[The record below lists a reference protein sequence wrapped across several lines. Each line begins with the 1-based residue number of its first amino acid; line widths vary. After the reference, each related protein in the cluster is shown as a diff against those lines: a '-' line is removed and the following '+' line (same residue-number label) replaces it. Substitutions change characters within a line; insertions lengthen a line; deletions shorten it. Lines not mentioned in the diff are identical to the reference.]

1 MRRYIIIMTL
11 CLLGGLTA
19 SAQQRLV
26 VQGIGELVGDDY
38 APRYAVFTEEYC
50 QSEEWLALD
59 EQISAFISANGY
71 DEEPDEDDPLFDWD
85 SMFAGMEEAIA
96 NFEREG
102 NAEGAKSVR
111 ESLEEAKKYR
121 AEVDDPEARAAAL
134 AAAEAVEQARRALLD
149 EVLKHAVGG
158 RLFYYA
164 EAQDDGCHVL
174 VQETFWDG
182 EDEPVS
188 RIMDADGRFAD
199 HPSTGLGTVG
209 E

>member
-1 MRRYIIIMTL
+1 MTL

-19 SAQQRLV
+19 GAQQRLV
-26 VQGIGELVGDDY
+26 VQGIGELVGDEY
-38 APRYAVFTEEYC
+38 APRYVVLTEEYFR
-50 QSEEWLALD
+50 SEEWQALD
-59 EQISAFISANGY
+59 EQISAFVSANGY

-102 NAEGAKSVR
+102 NAEGAESIR

-121 AEVDDPEARAAAL
+121 AEVEDPEARAAAQ
-134 AAAEAVEQARRALLD
+134 AAAEAVEETRRALLD

-164 EAQDDGCHVL
+164 EEQDGGRLVL
-174 VQETFWDG
+174 VQESFWDG
-182 EDEPVS
+182 GEEPVS
-188 RIMDADGRFAD
+188 RLMDAAGRFAD
-199 HPSTGLGTVG
+199 QVG